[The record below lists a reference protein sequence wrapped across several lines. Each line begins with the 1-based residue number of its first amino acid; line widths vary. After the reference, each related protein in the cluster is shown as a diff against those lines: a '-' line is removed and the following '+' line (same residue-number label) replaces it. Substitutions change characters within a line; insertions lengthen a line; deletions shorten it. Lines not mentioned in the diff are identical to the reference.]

1 MRCGVMKTV
10 LGAKRVGRGT
20 SRKRARGKGDE
31 DEGVELLR
39 RLVRDFS
46 VKTLAE
52 KTGVAEGVLAE
63 LLAFERDRPDGAL
76 EVIGGCLWT
85 GRCGGRGVIPPLV
98 SGGIGS

>member
-1 MRCGVMKTV
+1 MWGDEDGVGSEASWEGNV
-10 LGAKRVGRGT
+10 EEAGEGE
-20 SRKRARGKGDE
+20 GDE

-76 EVIGGCLWT
+76 GVIGGCLWT
-85 GRCGGRGVIPPLV
+85 GRCWGRGVIPPLV
-98 SGGIGS
+98 SGGVGR